1 MRQAGLRLLLGS
13 LLVVLSGGCAAP
25 SPSASASAAEAG
37 AVVEAF
43 LAARAARDLDA
54 TMAAFDDVPELKSSQ
69 GINWSG
75 RDAVRAIMAYRLL
88 DTYTLGDRHVA
99 GDTVT
104 WTEHVRRTV
113 AAGAPPANFDEDVEA
128 TVARGRIKSLVTYLG
143 GMRRPASIA
152 ATAPVTA
159 SATAPE
165 RPPNPLVLPL
175 SIALLVLAVL
185 IWPRASAEPRPPRRA
200 PSGALLDGLRR
211 YAEAHAAQSAE
222 ERR

>member
-1 MRQAGLRLLLGS
+1 LGG
-13 LLVVLSGGCAAP
+13 LLVVIVGSGCAAAAAAP
-25 SPSASASAAEAG
+25 PASAAEAG
-37 AVVEAF
+37 AVVESF

-54 TMAAFDDVPELKSSQ
+54 TMAAFDAVPELRSSQ

-88 DTYTLGDRHVA
+88 DTYTLGDRYVV

-113 AAGAPPANFDEDVEA
+113 AAGSPPANFDEDVEA
-128 TVARGRIKSLVTYLG
+128 TVVRGRIKSLVTYLG
-143 GMRRPASIA
+143 GMRLPEPMTARVTAP
-152 ATAPVTA
+152 ATAQ
-159 SATAPE
+159 APA
-165 RPPNPLVLPL
+165 PAPNPLVLPL

-185 IWPRASAEPRPPRRA
+185 IWPRTAAEPRRA

-211 YAEAHAAQSAE
+211 YAEAHAEQSAE